1 MGRHWEAEESMRNVI
16 QRHLTHI
23 QFEFTGSC
31 VALSLLPRFTMIG
44 RLTIRPH
51 DFLFE
56 STGLRSRSLIVVYKI
71 LYSISSTFLHIVNHA
86 GFELVFTALS

>member
-1 MGRHWEAEESMRNVI
+1 MGCHWEAEGTMKNGI

-31 VALSLLPRFTMIG
+31 VALSLLARFTVIG

-56 STGLRSRSLIVVYKI
+56 STGLRSHSLMVVYKT
-71 LYSISSTFLHIVNHA
+71 LYSILSTVLHVVNHA
-86 GFELVFTALS
+86 GFELELTALS